1 MVNPHTP
8 RPRANTRPGVALID
22 ALAAVIILGVSLSV
36 ILSLSGQAVAS
47 QRQGEE
53 LATAAMLADEQL
65 QLVLAQGA
73 DDYAK
78 SFPTAGQCDA
88 PFENYN
94 YKLDITEGGA
104 INPFRVQVTITW
116 QSAGRPQSATVQTL
130 LASRSTPV
138 NQLDRV
144 PDSTIDR
151 ANPAPTP
158 TTTPPS
164 STGSTGTGTGTGTAG
179 GGARP

>member
-8 RPRANTRPGVALID
+8 HPRANTRPGVALID

-116 QSAGRPQSATVQTL
+116 QSAGRPQSATVLTL

-151 ANPAPTP
+151 ANPTPTPTP

-164 STGSTGTGTGTGTAG
+164 STGSTGTGTAS